1 MNRVGAAAVAHSK
14 NLDFTFSGDLR
25 GQAVDLTQYNS
36 YTFIIDI
43 DGSVYQGATASVS
56 QASVVII
63 GGVDKFVY
71 SRSQELYSN
80 FYITEQQK
88 IALYKIMKE
97 LSTYYDN
104 AVITS
109 DNDKLEQALTT
120 LYTNYCG

>member
-1 MNRVGAAAVAHSK
+1 MNRVSPNAIANSK
-14 NLDFTFSGDLR
+14 NLSFAFSGDLR
-25 GQAVDLTQYNS
+25 DQPVDLTQYNS
-36 YTFIIDI
+36 YTFIIDV
-43 DGSVYQGATASVS
+43 DGTVYQGSIANMN
-56 QASVVII
+56 QASIVII
-63 GGVDKFVY
+63 GGVDRFFN

-88 IALYKIMKE
+88 ITLYKVMRE
-97 LSTYYDN
+97 LSIYYDN